1 MLWTHGYFNGSSD
14 GLVSPAEEYE
24 LGDLVVNRIHPNEED
39 LQDKHGSTTTSGS
52 LTKCTCAL
60 SPSRQGSESEQSTSG
75 DGRGLNSRQVVGK
88 RCRAEP

>member
-39 LQDKHGSTTTSGS
+39 LQEEQGSTTTSGS
-52 LTKCTCAL
+52 LTKCTCTL
-60 SPSRQGSESEQSTSG
+60 SPSTWGGS
-75 DGRGLNSRQVVGK
+75 LSRALPAMGGV
-88 RCRAEP
+88 